1 MTDKTSPQ
9 NPSQHNPDSPDSEE
23 ASRRAD
29 AGSGSEQP
37 HRKESCDNE
46 SHDGEPGY
54 GEAPVEVRR
63 NRLPDQG
70 W

>member
-1 MTDKTSPQ
+1 MTDKTST
-9 NPSQHNPDSPDSEE
+9 NTGSSPETE
-23 ASRRAD
+23 AAPRRAD
-29 AGSGSEQP
+29 AERGSEQP

-54 GEAPVEVRR
+54 GEAPVEVRK